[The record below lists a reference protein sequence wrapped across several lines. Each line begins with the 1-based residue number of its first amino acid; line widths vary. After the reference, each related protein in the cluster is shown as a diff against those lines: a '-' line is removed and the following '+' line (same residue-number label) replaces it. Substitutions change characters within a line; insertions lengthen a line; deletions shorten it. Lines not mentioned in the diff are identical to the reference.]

1 MARRAGRTR
10 RYVFL
15 LFGDREHQIYTCLM
29 CINHFCMRCFVFEN
43 DGSKAGWK
51 AGGVLRVIVL
61 REIEKKI
68 NLEKTDHRN
77 ELDEEL

>member
-15 LFGDREHQIYTCLM
+15 LLREHQIFTCLM

-51 AGGVLRVIVL
+51 QVSGVLRVMVL